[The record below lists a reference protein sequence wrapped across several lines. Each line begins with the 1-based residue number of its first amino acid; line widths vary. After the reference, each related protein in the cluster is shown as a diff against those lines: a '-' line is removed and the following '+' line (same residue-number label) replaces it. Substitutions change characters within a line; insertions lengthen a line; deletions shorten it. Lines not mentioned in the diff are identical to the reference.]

1 MGGKPTT
8 LPGELYLVST
18 HPHLQWPLK
27 TYLDILFVKQNF
39 QIAVSIYSH
48 MFKDNTKQESLWE
61 ESKKAHI

>member
-1 MGGKPTT
+1 MGGKPAT
-8 LPGELYLVST
+8 LPGELHLVLT
-18 HPHLQWPLK
+18 HPNLQWPLK

-48 MFKDNTKQESLWE
+48 MFKQESLWE